1 MNMGVMSLVS
11 NICKLEFWLKLKVG
25 VFLPRQG
32 KTLGIEKGEAPPATH
47 KLPTWGNRWRE
58 KSFPDKF

>member
-32 KTLGIEKGEAPPATH
+32 KTLGIEKGAGVAGDT
-47 KLPTWGNRWRE
+47 
-58 KSFPDKF
+58 